1 MRRGISTWHLLLG
14 MGLAGY
20 GLALSFGHLDAPA
33 LPWLG
38 LLLIAA
44 VAVRKSG
51 RQDLQIAGHL
61 LFIVMTAGL
70 ALHLLPGFGNAA
82 ILQHVRNAPDTVP
95 YSLYLNLDKPLIG
108 LWLLLAC
115 PWIVGP
121 YALRQAAASVP
132 AIALATLAVC
142 LGLAW
147 GAGWITWAPGL
158 GPAAA
163 LWIASNL
170 LLTCLTEEA
179 LFRGYVQGGLT
190 RQGGIAAR
198 CALPAS
204 ALLFGLAHAPGG
216 WPWILLAGVAGLG
229 YGIAYRHGGLAA
241 SVAVH
246 FIVNLAHY
254 GLFSYPML
262 VR

>member
-1 MRRGISTWHLLLG
+1 MNRPAWHLLLT
-14 MGLAGY
+14 MGIAGY
-20 GLALSFGHLDAPA
+20 GLALAHGHPDMHA

-44 VAVRKSG
+44 LAVR
-51 RQDLQIAGHL
+51 QDHRPGLQITGHL
-61 LFIVMTAGL
+61 LFIAVAIGL
-70 ALHLLPGFGNAA
+70 ALHMLPGFGNAA
-82 ILQHVRNAPDTVP
+82 ILQQVRNTPDTAP

-108 LWLLLAC
+108 LWLLLVL
-115 PWIVGP
+115 PWVVGP
-121 YALRQAAASVP
+121 HTLRQAAASIP
-132 AIALATLAVC
+132 ASTLVTLAMC

-147 GAGWITWAPGL
+147 GTDWIEWAPGG

-170 LLTCLTEEA
+170 LLTCITEEA
-179 LFRGYVQGGLT
+179 LFRGYIQGGLVHL
-190 RQGGIAAR
+190 GGTAAR
-198 CALPAS
+198 CALPLS
-204 ALLFGLAHAPGG
+204 ALLFGLAHAAGG
-216 WPWILLAGVAGLG
+216 WPWVLLASMAGLG
-229 YGIAYRHGGLAA
+229 YGIAYRRGGLAA

-262 VR
+262 AR